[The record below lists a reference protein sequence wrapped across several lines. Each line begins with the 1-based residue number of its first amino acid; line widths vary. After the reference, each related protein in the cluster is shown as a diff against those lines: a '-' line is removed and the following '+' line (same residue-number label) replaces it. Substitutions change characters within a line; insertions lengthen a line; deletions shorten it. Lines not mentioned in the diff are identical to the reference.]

1 MLPTFAI
8 IGCGN
13 RGAQTYGAW
22 LRDHPE
28 AGRVVAVVDADPGRR
43 ERTAREHNLASD
55 AVFADAEAFLAG
67 GRRADVAIIA
77 TPDREHAN
85 QAVAALE
92 RGYHLLLEKP
102 IATNPAD
109 LERLAAAAERSG
121 RDVTVAHVLRYA
133 PLMRAVKRT
142 LASGELGQPVHLLH
156 EEQIGA
162 YHYAHSY
169 VRGNWHRRAD
179 SSPMLLAKACHD
191 LDLLLW
197 WVGAPVVRLAS
208 QGGLAHFR
216 PEHAPAGARERCLDC
231 PVTDCPFDARA
242 IYQARF
248 AGARGW
254 PISVITPDPSPAGV
268 AAALREG
275 PYGRC
280 VYLGENDVA
289 DHQSVLLEFA
299 NGVHATLTVNAFH
312 PEVDRKLRFGF
323 AHGELR
329 AELRAGLLEL
339 RHHRDGALRVVP
351 LAEEADAAGHG
362 GGDAALMAD
371 VCARAAAR
379 LAGRDLPSP
388 TALATA
394 LASHRLAF
402 AAEVARERGVVL
414 NLDPEGRVRAQA

>member
-1 MLPTFAI
+1 MVPTFAI

-28 AGRVVAVVDADPGRR
+28 AGRVVAVVDADAQRR
-43 ERTAREHNLASD
+43 ERTAGEHALAPG
-55 AVFADAEAFLAG
+55 AVFVDAASFFAAG
-67 GRRADVAIIA
+67 KLADVAIIA
-77 TPDREHAN
+77 TPDREHAD
-85 QAVAALE
+85 QAVAALDL
-92 RGYHLLLEKP
+92 GYHLLLEKP

-109 LERLAAAAERSG
+109 LERVAAAAARSG

-133 PLMRAVKRT
+133 PLMRSVKRT
-142 LASGELGQPVHLLH
+142 LETGELGQPVHLLH
-156 EEQIGA
+156 EEHIGA

-169 VRGNWHRRAD
+169 VRGNWHQLAD

-216 PEHAPAGARERCLDC
+216 PENAPAGATERCLEC
-231 PVTDCPFDARA
+231 PVADCPFDARA
-242 IYQARF
+242 IYQTRF
-248 AGARGW
+248 AGATGW
-254 PISVITPDPSPAGV
+254 PISVISPDPSPAGV
-268 AAALREG
+268 TKALREG

-289 DHQSVLLEFA
+289 DHQSLLLEFA
-299 NGVHATLTVNAFH
+299 NGVHATLVVSAFH

-329 AELRAGLLEL
+329 AELRAGLLE
-339 RHHRDGALRVVP
+339 RRRHRDGALEVLP
-351 LAEEADAAGHG
+351 LDTPQDAAGHG

-379 LAGRDLPSP
+379 QAGRELPSP
-388 TALATA
+388 TALESAV
-394 LASHRLAF
+394 ASHRLAF
-402 AAEVARERGVVL
+402 AAEVARERGVSL
-414 NLDPEGRVRAQA
+414 SLDAQGRVTGGV